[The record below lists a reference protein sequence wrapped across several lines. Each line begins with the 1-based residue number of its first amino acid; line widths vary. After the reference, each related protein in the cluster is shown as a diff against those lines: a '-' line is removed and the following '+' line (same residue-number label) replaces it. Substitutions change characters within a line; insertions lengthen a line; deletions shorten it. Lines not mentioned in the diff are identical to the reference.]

1 MKHLVT
7 RERRRRYRA
16 KVLQL
21 LTTLMLRAAGKTLDD
36 FGHAI
41 DRLDE
46 VGVAGV
52 FGLVESHPNLER
64 TDNQ

>member
-1 MKHLVT
+1 M
-7 RERRRRYRA
+7 
-16 KVLQL
+16 LQL